1 MDRLTLS
8 GMPVFDTLQPR
19 GEERTYN
26 NPMMDCSSM
35 DEYLDVMSA
44 HDQLRDGN
52 RLKTVHFQTGD
63 DHRSLDLGFSES
75 DDDRIT
81 NPHNHPQPNMLDMQ
95 FPTLSDDE
103 QSNGEMLEL
112 GFPPESDVGD
122 VLDLGF
128 DIDVSDPA
136 GHTDGVLEMGFNMN
150 HVDEL
155 LDLRNNITPD
165 ENPLEMGFNMDLVHE
180 SPLEMGFDV
189 DPAHVDPDRSFA
201 VI

>member
-1 MDRLTLS
+1 
-8 GMPVFDTLQPR
+8 
-19 GEERTYN
+19 
-26 NPMMDCSSM
+26 
-35 DEYLDVMSA
+35 
-44 HDQLRDGN
+44 
-52 RLKTVHFQTGD
+52 
-63 DHRSLDLGFSES
+63 
-75 DDDRIT
+75 
-81 NPHNHPQPNMLDMQ
+81 MLDMQ

-136 GHTDGVLEMGFNMN
+136 RHTDEVLEMGFNMN
-150 HVDEL
+150 HVDES

-165 ENPLEMGFNMDLVHE
+165 ENPLEMGFDMDSVHE

-201 VI
+201 VIRPDPIGFVIQWAVGNLHIAIHRLDMDRAGDAMSPDEAFARQEVLDCTQELLLACQLISISRLST

>member
-1 MDRLTLS
+1 MDWLTLS

-35 DEYLDVMSA
+35 DESKTIDITFEDLDVMSA
-44 HDQLRDGN
+44 HDRLRDGN

-63 DHRSLDLGFSES
+63 DHRSLDVGFSES
-75 DDDRIT
+75 DDDWIT
-81 NPHNHPQPNMLDMQ
+81 NPHNHPQPDMLDMQ

-122 VLDLGF
+122 VLDLG
-128 DIDVSDPA
+128 VSISMSVIRPD
-136 GHTDGVLEMGFNMN
+136 TQMRVLEMGFNMN

-155 LDLRNNITPD
+155 AGLK
-165 ENPLEMGFNMDLVHE
+165 E
-180 SPLEMGFDV
+180 
-189 DPAHVDPDRSFA
+189 
-201 VI
+201 